1 MGQKSGS
8 PRENLRFFSWGKN
21 RGPRKVPQCN
31 EDTLWGII
39 GVPAGKISDFSRG
52 VKNRGPRKVPQCNE
66 DTLWGIIGVPAG
78 KSPIFRVGQKTAP
91 LTQGVCAG
99 RFFVD
104 LSRGLISHS
113 PMASASTLS
122 LTLIMCPVN
131 SPLSATA
138 ILYLPALIFSTNL
151 PIS

>member
-1 MGQKSGS
+1 MHRDFPPFSATFSRHPRFTASKIVSMPNRNGMRTLCGAKSGS

-31 EDTLWGII
+31 EDTLWG
-39 GVPAGKISDFSRG
+39 K
-52 VKNRGPRKVPQCNE
+52 KN
-66 DTLWGIIGVPAG
+66 
-78 KSPIFRVGQKTAP
+78 AP

-113 PMASASTLS
+113 PTASASPLS
-122 LTLIMCPVN
+122 ATPIMCPVN
-131 SPLSATA
+131 SPLSVDESLYFPSSIFPINVLTSQCGSA
-138 ILYLPALIFSTNL
+138 IPYVNS
-151 PIS
+151 